1 VGEAGATPPSSDAGE
16 LETIPV
22 VVVIASYRRP
32 AYLMRALQSVIS
44 QRKVRPL
51 EIVVVDDGS
60 QDGTAQVG
68 ISFGAR
74 VIEKKRNEGLSAARN
89 DGIRSATGAAKW
101 VALLD
106 DDDEWLPDH
115 LFTLWSNRG
124 DHVLVSGTAI
134 VLGSSENSHGARVA
148 SGEILRS
155 PARLLFPQNS
165 VTTSAVIV
173 RRDILAEA
181 GGFDGHLRYGEDLDA
196 WLRVLERGTGL
207 LVGEVTCLYLQH
219 ARQLSSNRVG
229 MMSANET
236 ILDKYRGRPWL
247 TARVRES
254 VEVVSTWDDLQA
266 ARGQHQWPEV
276 GRKAAWLLARP
287 SRTADLTR
295 LWAFRRQTRRFWRQH
310 GHLASQSTEVP
321 TQVPPTASPTPG
333 LGA

>member
-1 VGEAGATPPSSDAGE
+1 VGEAGATPSSSDAEE

-32 AYLMRALQSVIS
+32 AYLVRALRSVSS
-44 QRKVRPL
+44 QHKVRPL
-51 EIVVVDDGS
+51 ETVVVDDGS
-60 QDGTAQVG
+60 RDGTAQVAS
-68 ISFGAR
+68 SFGAR
-74 VIEKKRNEGLSAARN
+74 VIEKTRNEGLSAARN
-89 DGIRSATGAAKW
+89 DGIRLATAAAQW

-115 LFTLWSNRG
+115 LSTLWSNRG

-134 VLGSSENSHGARVA
+134 VLGSSENSHGARRS

-155 PARLLFPQNS
+155 PARLFFPQNS
-165 VTTSAVIV
+165 VTTSAVMV
-173 RRDILAEA
+173 RRDVLAEV
-181 GGFDGHLRYGEDLDA
+181 GGFDDHLRYGEDLDA

-219 ARQLSSNRVG
+219 TRQLSANRLG

-247 TARVRES
+247 TARLRES
-254 VEVVSTWDDLQA
+254 VEVVTTWDDLQA
-266 ARGQHQWPEV
+266 SRREHQWPEV

-287 SRTADLTR
+287 NRAADLAR
-295 LWAFRRQTRRFWRQH
+295 LWAFRRQTRRFWRQRS
-310 GHLASQSTEVP
+310 HLASQSTEVP
-321 TQVPPTASPTPG
+321 TGVPPPPSPMAG

>member
-1 VGEAGATPPSSDAGE
+1 VAEAGATPSTSETGE
-16 LETIPV
+16 LEAIPV

-32 AYLMRALQSVIS
+32 AYLMRALRSVSS
-44 QRKVRPL
+44 QHKVRPL
-51 EIVVVDDGS
+51 ETVVVDDGS
-60 QDGTAQVG
+60 RDGTAQVAS
-68 ISFGAR
+68 SFGAR
-74 VIEKKRNEGLSAARN
+74 VIEKNRNEGLSAARN
-89 DGIRSATGAAKW
+89 DGIRLATGAAQW

-106 DDDEWLPDH
+106 DDDEWLPHH

-134 VLGSSENSHGARVA
+134 VLGSSENSHGARRS

-165 VTTSAVIV
+165 VTTSAVMV
-173 RRDILAEA
+173 RRDVLTEV
-181 GGFDGHLRYGEDLDA
+181 GGFDDHLRYGEDLDA

-219 ARQLSSNRVG
+219 TRQLSANRVG

-247 TARVRES
+247 TARLRES
-254 VEVVSTWDDLQA
+254 VEVVGTWDDLQA
-266 ARGQHQWPEV
+266 ARREHQWSEV

-287 SRTADLTR
+287 NRAADLAR

-310 GHLASQSTEVP
+310 SHLASQGTEVP
-321 TQVPPTASPTPG
+321 TEVPPPLSPTPG